1 MDNQSSEVLDIEPP
15 LAAEL
20 ADAPGPGRRSRVS
33 RDFWPGLGLCAAVGL
48 AVLALG
54 SVVPSLSPML
64 VAILAGIVL
73 RNVVP
78 IHAALE
84 PGIALAAKRVLRW
97 GVVLLGLQVSIPT
110 IMGLGPGVLVIVT
123 CAVAITF
130 CSTLAMGRLLRMDRD
145 MYTLIA
151 AGFSICGAAA
161 VAGMQGT
168 IRASEEKVAAAVALV
183 VLYGTLMIP
192 ATAGLAALLGFGPG
206 DAGTLIGASTHEVAQ
221 VVAAAGIAGGGPLL
235 AVAVTVKLARVSLM
249 APVVA
254 GVSLLRNHG
263 ATRVP
268 GQKRPALMPL
278 FVVGFIV
285 MILVASIGIVPAPV
299 LGGVKLVQQFLLA
312 SAMFALG
319 LGVHVKSLMKLGARP
334 VLLGLFATVV
344 IMAVVFAGIF
354 LGLGANI

>member
-110 IMGLGPGVLVIVT
+110 IIGLGPGVLVIVT

-168 IRASEEKVAAAVALV
+168 IRASEE
-183 VLYGTLMIP
+183 
-192 ATAGLAALLGFGPG
+192 
-206 DAGTLIGASTHEVAQ
+206 
-221 VVAAAGIAGGGPLL
+221 
-235 AVAVTVKLARVSLM
+235 
-249 APVVA
+249 
-254 GVSLLRNHG
+254 
-263 ATRVP
+263 
-268 GQKRPALMPL
+268 
-278 FVVGFIV
+278 
-285 MILVASIGIVPAPV
+285 
-299 LGGVKLVQQFLLA
+299 
-312 SAMFALG
+312 
-319 LGVHVKSLMKLGARP
+319 
-334 VLLGLFATVV
+334 
-344 IMAVVFAGIF
+344 
-354 LGLGANI
+354 